1 MSKLSKIAKT
11 KNEIKRR
18 MRDNETTPIFTWKT
32 SKEIK
37 NHGFKPIKNSTMKSN
52 QGVQGF
58 T

>member
-1 MSKLSKIAKT
+1 
-11 KNEIKRR
+11 